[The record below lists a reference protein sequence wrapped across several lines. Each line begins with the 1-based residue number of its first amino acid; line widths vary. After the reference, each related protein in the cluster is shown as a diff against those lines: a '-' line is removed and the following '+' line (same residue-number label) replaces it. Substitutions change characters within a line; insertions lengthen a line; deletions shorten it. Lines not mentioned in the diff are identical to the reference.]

1 LIIVKSLYLSEKSPD
16 FDEIRHTT
24 ANGEPDC
31 SLVTKNLKFLKFK
44 MAVAAIL
51 KIAFVAITHRR
62 FSDFGEILC
71 EEAEWH
77 PDKGHMTKTANY

>member
-1 LIIVKSLYLSEKSPD
+1 LQSSNQK
-16 FDEIRHTT
+16 
-24 ANGEPDC
+24 
-31 SLVTKNLKFLKFK
+31 LKFLKFK
-44 MAVAAIL
+44 KAVAAIL

-62 FSDFGEILC
+62 FSDFSDFGEILC